1 MSTKDKVWSKEK
13 VITVKNESNLDL
25 KAEVTTFGYFF
36 ISRINYPCDNI
47 GETISKSTKE
57 IFLQPSQTCEV
68 SAFQ

>member
-13 VITVKNESNLDL
+13 VITVKNESNLYL
-25 KAEVTTFGYFF
+25 KAEVTTVGYFF

-57 IFLQPSQTCEV
+57 ICLQPSQTCEV
-68 SAFQ
+68 SAF